1 MMERIGI
8 LAAGNWIIDQVKIID
23 QYPPQ
28 DALANIQEQ
37 AAFNGGAPYNLLK
50 DLALMQANYPLQAIG
65 LVGDDENGD
74 LIYHDCQKNGI
85 DTSLLQKTPEAST
98 SYTDVMT
105 VKGNGRRTFFHYRG
119 ANALLDASHFHFNKS
134 NAKIFHLGYLLLLD
148 KLDELDTTNRTKASY
163 LFEQAKNSGFLTS
176 ADVVSEDSDR
186 FEMIVY
192 PSLPYLDVLF
202 VNEYEAEKITGIVLK
217 ENEKVQLHKA
227 EDCAEKLIEAGVNQL
242 VIIHFPDGVLAM
254 DQQKNVYTQASIRVP
269 GEEIKGS
276 VGAGDAFAAGV
287 LHGLHENMPVQQCLK
302 LGVQVAASSLLHE
315 GASNGVVPLQ
325 GLEDKVGNWPFG
337 VLR

>member
-1 MMERIGI
+1 MMDRKGI

-28 DALANIQEQ
+28 DALANIKEQ

-50 DLALMQANYPLQAIG
+50 DLAMMKANYPLQAIG
-65 LVGDDENGD
+65 LVGNDENGD
-74 LIYHDCQKNGI
+74 LIFNDCLQNGI
-85 DTSLLQKTPEAST
+85 DIALLQKTDLAST

-119 ANALLDASHFHFNKS
+119 ANALLDKSHFQFGKS
-134 NAKIFHLGYLLLLD
+134 KAKIFHLGYLLLLD
-148 KLDELDTTNRTKASY
+148 KMDELDPSNRTLASY
-163 LFEQAKNSGFLTS
+163 IFEQARENGFITS

-186 FEMIVY
+186 FEGVVY
-192 PSLPYLDVLF
+192 PSIPYLDILF
-202 VNEYEAEKITGIVLK
+202 INEYEAEKITGIPLK
-217 ENEKVQLHKA
+217 ENDKVQLSQA
-227 EDCAEKLIEAGVNQL
+227 EICAQKLIDDGVNKF
-242 VIIHFPDGVLAM
+242 VIIHFPEGVLAM
-254 DQQKNVYTQASIRVP
+254 DQQKNVFTQASIRVP

-287 LHGLHENMPVQQCLK
+287 LHGIHEDMPIEQCIK

-325 GLEDKVGNWPFG
+325 ELENKVGNWPYREL
-337 VLR
+337 V